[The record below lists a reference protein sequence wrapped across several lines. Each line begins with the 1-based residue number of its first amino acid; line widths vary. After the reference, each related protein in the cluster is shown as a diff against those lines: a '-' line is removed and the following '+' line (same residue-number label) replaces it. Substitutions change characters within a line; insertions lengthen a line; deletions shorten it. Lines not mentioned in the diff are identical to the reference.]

1 MSKRDTGVEEIE
13 RHPTSSVQLA
23 SKIVAAGEG
32 PYASCRKPNASAVT
46 LREWELRFVG
56 DVVMVIVGMTTGIGY
71 RVDLWPE
78 VFAASFEG
86 FGLG

>member
-32 PYASCRKPNASAVT
+32 PYASCRKPNTSAVT
-46 LREWELRFVG
+46 LGECELRFVG
-56 DVVMVIVGMTTGIGY
+56 DVVMVIVGMTIGVGY

>member
-23 SKIVAAGEG
+23 SKIVAADNG
-32 PYASCRKPNASAVT
+32 PFTSFRKPNASAVT